1 MPLNE
6 HWLSF
11 DVDHQRCH
19 GMLHLPLEPHEK
31 PIPCVLMLHG
41 FTGQALEPHRFFAH
55 IARALAVNGIAA
67 FRFDYRGSGN
77 SEGDFSE
84 MTAGREVQDA
94 RAALRLLEART
105 DLDRARFGLLGL
117 SMGGMVAALTAGIES
132 FKALSLLAPTK
143 PKHMLGRVG
152 EANTAAAIQTLF
164 DSGFAGLE
172 FPPNARFDTTR
183 GVLDIGGN
191 PVSSSFFKGL
201 LELDSVESVKSHLSA
216 SLVIHGTNDEAVP
229 IEIGREYATTLKTE
243 FLEIEGANH
252 TFDNL
257 EHQEQVIAYLL
268 GFYRSAL

>member
-11 DVDHQRCH
+11 IVDHQRCH
-19 GMLHLPLEPHEK
+19 GMLHLPLEPQEK

-55 IARALAVNGIAA
+55 IARAFAANGIAA

-94 RAALRLLEART
+94 RAALRLLESRS

-143 PKHMLGRVG
+143 PQHMLGVVRQAKT
-152 EANTAAAIQTLF
+152 ESEIDALF
-164 DSGFAGLE
+164 DSEFAGSQ
-172 FPPNARFDTTR
+172 FPPTIRFNSSR
-183 GVLDIGGN
+183 KMLDFGGN
-191 PVSSSFFKGL
+191 PVSSEFFKGL
-201 LELDSVESVKSHLSA
+201 LELDSVKSAATHQGA
-216 SLVIHGTNDEAVP
+216 SIVIHGSDDLTVP
-229 IEIGREYATTLKTE
+229 VAIGQEYANALNTKL
-243 FLEIEGANH
+243 LEIAGGNH
-252 TFDNL
+252 TFDDL
-257 EHQEQVIAYLL
+257 EHQNQVIAGVLE
-268 GFYRSAL
+268 FYGLNL